1 MPAYS
6 PTKDLH
12 WKPRSVSKKKNADGL
27 TTDGRIPAEFRP
39 FFPWREERKKTDR
52 QRFDSRLTGGPIFA
66 VVTVR
71 LKTDG
76 QPAEIEEGGLFMN
89 RKRDTKSG
97 AGKIVRGALFV
108 VLLILLLGSCEQ
120 MFTFSP
126 LSWAQRDPSNLSDAQ
141 KIAYAEGVL
150 GSGDTDA
157 MADAYN
163 AIKDSSDPDVQYLAS
178 QLAVGAS
185 GLNEAVQDA
194 LADFDEIESGSASI
208 NDYLNTI
215 NDPMLQ
221 NAVDAMALAD
231 GDPDTKDDITQE
243 DYLVTAAAILIIN
256 NIDIENEDFSN
267 AGFSNPNKT
276 GTWQQQTAYYLQ
288 EAGFTTDD
296 LNDIVNLGS

>member
-1 MPAYS
+1 
-6 PTKDLH
+6 
-12 WKPRSVSKKKNADGL
+12 
-27 TTDGRIPAEFRP
+27 
-39 FFPWREERKKTDR
+39 
-52 QRFDSRLTGGPIFA
+52 
-66 VVTVR
+66 
-71 LKTDG
+71 
-76 QPAEIEEGGLFMN
+76 MN

-185 GLNEAVQDA
+185 GLNEAAEEILA
-194 LADFDEIESGSASI
+194 LIDTIDTATI
-208 NDYLNTI
+208 NTI
-215 NDPMLQ
+215 LGSVDDTMLA
-221 NAVDAMALAD
+221 NSIAAMDTAEGDSSTKEDIAL
-231 GDPDTKDDITQE
+231 E
-243 DYLVTAAAILIIN
+243 DYLVTAAAILIEADVSVDNIAT
-256 NIDIENEDFSN
+256 NID
-267 AGFSNPNKT
+267 AATPNKSG
-276 GTWQQQTAYYLQ
+276 GTYDKAAYYLQ
-288 EAGFTTDD
+288 EAGYTSTDLENL
-296 LNDIVNLGS
+296 LNFGS

>member
-1 MPAYS
+1 
-6 PTKDLH
+6 
-12 WKPRSVSKKKNADGL
+12 
-27 TTDGRIPAEFRP
+27 
-39 FFPWREERKKTDR
+39 
-52 QRFDSRLTGGPIFA
+52 
-66 VVTVR
+66 
-71 LKTDG
+71 
-76 QPAEIEEGGLFMN
+76 MN

-256 NIDIENEDFSN
+256 NNDIENEDFSN